1 MTPPV
6 EREHVKDDTVM
17 DVTEERIARL
27 YAKAF
32 LGAVSHRDNSAAL
45 VEEVQSL
52 ADDVLARFPALEDT
66 LRSSLVSHEQK
77 ERVLDRVFGPRASE
91 VVLHFLK
98 VLAKH
103 DRLGLL
109 RQIARQLK
117 QLYAQQLGLTDV
129 ELQVASPLDDQLR
142 QEIYQRLKAGL
153 KSEPVLR
160 VSVDPSLIA
169 GLVIRVGDRVFD
181 GSVANQFELARR
193 AMIARV
199 VERIETK
206 PETFVVA

>member
-66 LRSSLVSHEQK
+66 LRSSLVSQEQK
-77 ERVLDRVFGPRASE
+77 EHVLDRVFGPRASE

-117 QLYAQQLGLTDV
+117 KLYAQQLGLTDV

>member
-1 MTPPV
+1 MPAMELEPV
-6 EREHVKDDTVM
+6 KRDTVM
-17 DVTEERIARL
+17 DVTEEQIARV

-32 LGAVSHRDNSAAL
+32 LGAVSNRGNAVAF

-52 ADDVLARFPALEDT
+52 AVDVLARHPAFEQT
-66 LRSSLVSHEQK
+66 LRSSLVSQEQK
-77 ERVLDRVFGPRASE
+77 EQVLDRVFGPRASE
-91 VVLHFLK
+91 IVLHFLK

-103 DRLGLL
+103 GRLELV
-109 RQIARQLK
+109 RPIARQLQ
-117 QLYAQQLGLTDV
+117 QLYAKQLGLAEV
-129 ELQVASPLDDQLR
+129 ELRVASPLDEQLR
-142 QEIYQRLKAGL
+142 HEIYERLKSGL
-153 KSEPVLR
+153 KAEPVLR
-160 VSVDPSLIA
+160 VTVDPSLIA

-193 AMIARV
+193 AMIARA